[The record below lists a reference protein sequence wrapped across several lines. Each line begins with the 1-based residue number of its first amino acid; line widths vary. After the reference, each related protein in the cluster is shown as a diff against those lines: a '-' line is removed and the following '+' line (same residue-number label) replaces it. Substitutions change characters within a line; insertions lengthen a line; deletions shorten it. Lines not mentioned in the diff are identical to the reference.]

1 LSANEILGTFAGTMR
16 APDRKLAGMRAVQPI
31 AISAAAIAAFLIA
44 AVPLRCAAVEASPD
58 SQRRFDIAQTSM
70 GVPDAAPVHPA
81 PSAPTP
87 YDKQPAPPA
96 PALADSYA
104 EELTDFGVPSQSEL
118 KVNVG
123 SMTPLTIPG
132 GRRVTTSAVFKLL
145 DTDAILI
152 DVLKDGGHLTLP
164 GAIYMPG
171 AGDPGSFRDRV
182 QRKLS
187 SVLSRLTFKNADRPL
202 VFYCEGAR
210 CWESYNAALRA
221 MQLGYRN
228 VMWYRGGL
236 GSWKEANLKM
246 QPAAAIQELG
256 N

>member
-1 LSANEILGTFAGTMR
+1 
-16 APDRKLAGMRAVQPI
+16 MRAVQHI
-31 AISAAAIAAFLIA
+31 AISAAVIAVFLIA
-44 AVPLRCAAVEASPD
+44 TVPLRCAAAEASPD
-58 SQRRFDIAQTSM
+58 SQHRFDVAQTSM
-70 GVPDAAPVHPA
+70 GFPDAAPVQPA
-81 PSAPTP
+81 PSAPAP
-87 YDKQPAPPA
+87 SPPRLEQPAPPA
-96 PALADSYA
+96 PALADNYA
-104 EELTDFGVPSQSEL
+104 EELTEFGVPSQSEL

-123 SMTPLTIPG
+123 GLTPLTIPG

-145 DTDAILI
+145 DTEAILI
-152 DVLKDGGHLTLP
+152 DVLRDNSGGHLTLP
-164 GAIYMPG
+164 GAIFMPG

-187 SVLSRLTFKNADRPL
+187 SVLSRLTLKNADRPL

-236 GSWKEANLKM
+236 RSWKEANLKM
-246 QPAAAIQELG
+246 QPAAAIQKLG

>member
-1 LSANEILGTFAGTMR
+1 
-16 APDRKLAGMRAVQPI
+16 MRAVQPI
-31 AISAAAIAAFLIA
+31 AISAAAVAAFLIA
-44 AVPLRCAAVEASPD
+44 TVPLRCAAAEASPD

-81 PSAPTP
+81 PSVPTP
-87 YDKQPAPPA
+87 SSPRPDYIPPIYDKQPAPPA
-96 PALADSYA
+96 PALADNYA

-171 AGDPGSFRDRV
+171 AGDAGSFRDRV
-182 QRKLS
+182 QRRLS

-246 QPAAAIQELG
+246 QPASAIQKLG
-256 N
+256 D